1 MEKKIAAD
9 QVTYGMFVCRLDR
22 PWLETPFLLQGFYVM
37 NDEDIS
43 ALKEYCQY
51 VYIETEVPDLKLC
64 PKDSLNGKNPWR
76 QTVSDLPRPTTLYPA
91 ETPIEQEITVVKELR
106 KEVASAVEQVM
117 KKVRD
122 EKKLDVERAKHVVSN
137 MTESILRNPNA
148 FLWMR
153 MLKDRDS
160 YTYAHCMD
168 SSALAIAFGR
178 YMGLS
183 RAELEDLGIG
193 ALLADVGKTQV
204 PQELLNKPGKLT
216 DEEFQLVKKHV
227 EHSVRIMQKVPGLSK
242 TSIAIAATHHERF
255 DGSGYPRGL
264 KGREIPVLGRMAAIV
279 DCYDAITSD
288 RPYRR
293 PLSAH
298 EAVRRLYDWRG
309 SAFQSELVEQF
320 IQTLGTYPTGSIVEL
335 STGQVGIV
343 VSQNRLRRLRP
354 KVMLVLNQR
363 KERHK
368 FAPMIDLLNEEHDAN
383 GDSLEIVKVLDPGS
397 HGIEPKEFYL

>member
-9 QVTYGMFVCRLDR
+9 QVIRGMFVCRLDR

-43 ALKEYCQY
+43 ALKEYCEY
-51 VYIETEVPDLKLC
+51 VFIETEAPALKVDF
-64 PKDSLNGKNPWR
+64 KDSLNGKNSWR
-76 QTVSDLPRPTTLYPA
+76 QTASDLPRPTTEYRDQHPV
-91 ETPIEQEITVVKELR
+91 EKEITIVKELR
-106 KEVASAVEQVM
+106 KEVCQAI
-117 KKVRD
+117 D
-122 EKKLDVERAKHVVSN
+122 EIMVNVKDDKKLDVQRTKDVVSS
-137 MTESILRNPNA
+137 MTDSILRNPNA

-153 MLKDRDS
+153 MLKDKDS
-160 YTYAHCMD
+160 YTYSHCMD

-183 RAELEDLGIG
+183 RAQLEDLGIG
-193 ALLADVGKTQV
+193 ALLSDVGKMQV
-204 PQELLNKPGKLT
+204 PAELLSKPGKLT
-216 DEEFQLVKKHV
+216 EKEFEIVKKHV
-227 EHSVRIMQKVPGLSK
+227 EYSVRIMQRSGNLSK
-242 TSIAIAATHHERF
+242 PAIAAAATHHERF

-288 RPYRR
+288 RPYRKQI
-293 PLSAH
+293 SAN
-298 EAVRRLYDWRG
+298 EAVRRLYEWRG

-335 STGQVGIV
+335 NTGQVGIV

-354 KVMLVLNQR
+354 KIMLVLDAN
-363 KERHK
+363 KHK
-368 FAPMIDLLNEEHDAN
+368 YNFAPMVDLLNESHDPEGN
-383 GDSLEIVKVLDPGS
+383 PLEIVKVLEPGA
-397 HGIEPKEFYL
+397 HGIHPRDFFL

>member
-9 QVTYGMFVCRLDR
+9 EVTHGMFVCRLDR

-43 ALKEYCQY
+43 ALKEYCEY
-51 VYIETEVPDLKLC
+51 VFIETEVPDLKLS

-76 QTVSDLPRPTTLYPA
+76 QTVSDLPRPTTEYRN
-91 ETPIEQEITVVKELR
+91 ESTVEEEITVVKELR
-106 KEVASAVEQVM
+106 KEVCSAVDEIM
-117 KKVRD
+117 SNVRD
-122 EKKLDVERAKHVVSN
+122 DKKLDIKRTKDVVSS

-153 MLKDRDS
+153 MLKDKDS
-160 YTYAHCMD
+160 YTYSHCMD

-193 ALLADVGKTQV
+193 ALLSDVGKMQV
-204 PQELLNKPGKLT
+204 PPELLNKPGKLT
-216 DEEFQLVKKHV
+216 DKEFALVKKHV
-227 EHSVRIMQKVPGLSK
+227 EYSVRIMQKSGGLSK
-242 TSIAIAATHHERF
+242 TAIATAATHHERF

-293 PLSAH
+293 PISAN

-335 STGQVGIV
+335 NTGQVGIV

-354 KVMLVLNQR
+354 KIMLILDA
-363 KERHK
+363 HK
-368 FAPMIDLLNEEHDAN
+368 NKYNFAPMLDLLNETHDSN
-383 GDSLEIVKVLDPGS
+383 GNPLEIVKVLEPGS
-397 HGIEPKEFYL
+397 FGIEPRDFYL

>member
-9 QVTYGMFVCRLDR
+9 EVTHGMFVCRLDR

-43 ALKEYCQY
+43 ALKEYCEY
-51 VYIETEVPDLKLC
+51 VFIETEVPDLKLS

-76 QTVSDLPRPTTLYPA
+76 QTVSDLPRPTTEYRN
-91 ETPIEQEITVVKELR
+91 ESTVEEEITVVKELR
-106 KEVASAVEQVM
+106 KEVCSAVDEIM
-117 KKVRD
+117 SNVRD
-122 EKKLDVERAKHVVSN
+122 DKKLDIKRTKDVVSS

-153 MLKDRDS
+153 MLKDKDS
-160 YTYAHCMD
+160 YTYSHCMD

-193 ALLADVGKTQV
+193 ALLSDVGKMQV
-204 PQELLNKPGKLT
+204 PPELLNKPGKLT
-216 DEEFQLVKKHV
+216 EKEFALVKKHV
-227 EHSVRIMQKVPGLSK
+227 EYSVRIMQKSGGLSK
-242 TSIAIAATHHERF
+242 TAIATAATHHERF

-293 PLSAH
+293 PISAN

-335 STGQVGIV
+335 NTGQVGIV

-354 KVMLVLNQR
+354 KIMLILDA
-363 KERHK
+363 HK
-368 FAPMIDLLNEEHDAN
+368 NKYNFAPMLDLLNETHDSN
-383 GDSLEIVKVLDPGS
+383 GNPLEIVKVLEPGS
-397 HGIEPKEFYL
+397 FGIEPRDFYL

>member
-1 MEKKIAAD
+1 MEKKISASE
-9 QVTYGMFVCRLDR
+9 VTHGMYVCRLDR
-22 PWLETPFLLQGFYVM
+22 PWLETPFMLQGFYVM
-37 NDEDIS
+37 NDEDICS
-43 ALKEYCQY
+43 LKEYCEY
-51 VYIETEVPDLKLC
+51 VYVETDVPKLKLS
-64 PKDSLNGKNPWR
+64 PKDSLNGKSPWR
-76 QTVSDLPRPTTLYPA
+76 QSASDLPRPTTVYRS
-91 ETPIEQEITVVKELR
+91 ETTVEQEITVVKELR
-106 KEVASAVEQVM
+106 KEVSSAVDEIM
-117 KKVRD
+117 HNVRED
-122 EKKLDVERAKHVVSN
+122 KKLDVKRTKDVVSS

-153 MLKDRDS
+153 MLKDKDS
-160 YTYAHCMD
+160 YTYSHCMD

-183 RAELEDLGIG
+183 RTELEDLGIG
-193 ALLADVGKTQV
+193 ALLSDVGKMQV
-204 PQELLNKPGKLT
+204 PPELLNKPGKLT
-216 DEEFQLVKKHV
+216 DKEFETVKKHV
-227 EHSVRIMQKVPGLSK
+227 DYSVRIMQKSGNLSK
-242 TSIAIAATHHERF
+242 AAIATAATHHERF

-335 STGQVGIV
+335 NTGQVGIV

-354 KVMLVLNQR
+354 KIMLVLDGR
-363 KERHK
+363 KNK
-368 FAPMIDLLNEEHDAN
+368 YNFAPMLDLLNEAHDSEGNA
-383 GDSLEIVKVLDPGS
+383 LEIVKVLDPGTY
-397 HGIEPKEFYL
+397 GIDPKEYYL